1 MNESRDRQT
10 SNRLGPVIRAAA
22 AIKTALLAI
31 FMVASFAGEADASD
45 FTLTSVPNNFTA
57 ILEDGNGNSITVTV
71 SPQNTSCASIS
82 GAGRITLFPSQFN
95 SACNRSAIMT
105 YTTNGFLLDRAIFED
120 IDDMDGTAPRDSFA
134 ANVPG
139 TWTSPTIEIYPLV
152 GPRPPWLSAADD
164 QRGRLIASGAV
175 GSFLANASGNN
186 PTNESATFTLDTPAT
201 SFSIIMDDVQG
212 ARNARVQ
219 FSLASITVDIS
230 PELTL
235 EKVVDNSLGGS
246 AVPGDFTLSY
256 TNGSTASGSGV
267 TGSAAVTDVTVPV
280 GTYTISETD
289 DPNYALTAT
298 CSGGADSNPLDG
310 LALGDAE
317 DVTCVLTN
325 TFVPAPE
332 LEVTKTVPATNLSNP
347 PSVGDTIAYQVVV
360 ENTGNV
366 DISGVAPVDTGP
378 TFNGSAH
385 AGADLIW
392 VAGGSTTLAPGDTT
406 TYTATYTLVAAD
418 VAALTSA
425 ADPTNAIANSATAT
439 GTPANGTLPPVTPST
454 ATTGY
459 SAAPGLSVAKSVPAT
474 NLSTPPTAGDTINYQ
489 VVITN
494 SGNVDVSG
502 VAPVDTGPTFD
513 GAAHAGADLSWTT
526 GDSTTLAP
534 GASAT
539 FTATYTLVAA
549 DVTALTGAADPTN
562 AIANSAS
569 ATGTPTSGSLPPV
582 TPSTATTGYA
592 AAPGMSVAKSV
603 AATNLSTPPVAG
615 DTIEYEVVVT
625 NTGNVN
631 IDGATPVDTGPTFDG
646 NAHAG
651 TDLFWFTVG
660 STTLVPGEAKTYFA
674 TYTLV
679 AADVAALTSAADPT
693 NAIAN
698 SATGTGTPTSGSLP
712 PVTPS
717 TATTGYAAAPGL
729 SVAKSVPATNLSNPP
744 LIGDTIDYQ
753 VIVTNS
759 GNVDITGVAPVDT
772 GPTFDGN
779 AHAGAD
785 LVWTTSDSTT
795 LAPAG
800 TATFTATYTLVAA
813 DVVALTTAADTATAI
828 ANSATATGTPVSGS
842 LPPVTPGTATTGY
855 TAAPGINVEKTA
867 DTSGFSTP
875 VTAGDQIVF
884 TIQVANTGNTALTNV
899 SLNDSLT
906 RRDGATLTL
915 SVPGTPSSG
924 DGGVPGTLDIGETWE
939 YQATYTL
946 VQDDINAGGVENTV
960 TGTAD
965 VPGGGTVS
973 DVSDDG
979 DDGDG
984 NTTDDPTEVYIA
996 ATPTITLAKSLAAG
1010 SPNPFDTV
1018 GQVLAYEFLVTN
1030 TGNVSIT
1037 APVTIDDPLIAGQ
1050 GTGPVS
1056 CPTGPILPTAS
1067 ITCTGSYQVTQD
1079 DLNAGQVVNAATASV
1094 TQPVVPVTPGGPTSV
1109 TATDGPSGVTVPA
1122 DTTPSISFGKALAPT
1137 SALTYAAV
1145 GDQLTY
1151 EFTVTND
1158 GNITLDGPFTVD
1170 DDQIGNGLAC
1180 GTGPLLPGANVTC
1193 THVWTAAQED
1203 LDAGSV
1209 TNIASAATTQGGS
1222 PVQSPTDTLTV
1233 NASTS
1238 PALTVDKTLLSATPD
1253 VFDEGTV
1260 LSYQFEVTNTGNV
1273 TIDGPITIT
1282 DNKATGITC
1291 APLTNG
1297 ELLPTENVICTG
1309 SYTMVAGDV
1318 GFGSVTNVATAT
1330 GDYNGTPVTSPS
1342 DDAIYPVSATPAISL
1357 TKDSDPTDV
1366 TFAAAGDVITYSYE
1380 ITNGPTVALS
1390 EDISIDDDKIGAPF
1404 VCYDASVSGV
1414 FGVNETATCTAQY
1427 TVTQADV
1434 DAGEV
1439 TNIAVGSTTFAPGTP
1454 DETLVLSG
1462 QATKTVPAD
1471 TDPSLS
1477 IAKTISNGPQPAAA
1491 GDVIEFTIT
1500 ATNDGNQTIA
1510 NAAVSD
1516 PDVAALTCTHL
1527 GSTVTGPV
1535 TLLPTETITC
1545 VGDYTVTQGD
1555 IDAQSKINIANVS
1568 GTDPT
1573 GATVSVDG
1581 QVTVALV
1588 DNTAALELE
1597 KTVTPAVAPGTPVF
1611 TQAGDTVT
1619 FSVLARNTGN
1629 VSLENVVITDDLPV
1643 TPTSCAVGDLAVGQA
1658 LTLCTFTY
1666 TVTQDDVDA
1675 VNGAAPT
1682 YGGFTNIARATA
1694 NDVTP
1699 DATPITAQDDVFVRG
1714 PDQAPSFSLAKSADA
1729 AQIASVGQ
1737 VVNYSYLVTNTG
1749 NITLT
1754 ALPVVAD
1761 DKIASVT
1768 CPALPGGE
1776 LAPGDEL
1783 TCTGSYT
1790 VTQADLNA
1798 GSLTNIAR
1806 VSSPEVPLPASP
1818 GPETD
1823 TVTLPANR
1831 TASVDFTKTASITSG
1846 AAVGDVITYTYSAT
1860 NTGNVTLTDVA
1871 VSDQHTSAA
1880 GTVALSVGGDAIDT
1894 DVAPSGDST
1903 DAAANGSWDTLA
1915 PGDSITFTAS
1925 YTVTQAD
1932 VNQQGSLDNTARLT
1946 ATPPAGL
1953 PPVDETDGLSIPVTA
1968 PTPGITALKTL
1979 ATGGLSSPPV
1989 AGETLDYTITV
2000 TNSGNQDLSNISLID
2015 VFQRLDGSTIT
2026 PAAPPQYVSGDVGTA
2041 NVLDVGEAW
2050 TYSFQHVLTQ
2060 ADIDAGGVSNQ
2071 ATARGQSP
2079 SNALVSDA
2087 SDDGNPANGDDN
2099 PTVLPIAVTPG
2110 IEGQKT
2116 LSSGSG
2122 VLGSQLVFLI
2132 EVTNTGNVTL
2142 TSTGIQSDTLTR
2154 VDGTPLTPS
2163 AASFVGS
2170 TQGSGAGTLLP
2181 GEVASYEV
2189 RYTLIQEDIDGGGV
2203 RNSATVTGTPP
2214 SGVPITDVSDDGD
2227 DGDGNTT
2234 NDPTE
2239 VLITPTPALSMVKT
2253 VGAGSSNPYDTV
2265 GQQINY
2271 DFVVTNDGNVTLTD
2285 PITIADD
2292 LIDGAG
2298 GSVTCDPLPAGG
2310 LIPTATLNC
2319 AGSYTVTQ
2327 DDIDNGSVTNTA
2339 TASSGATTSAPDS
2352 VTVPAGQT
2360 DALTLL
2366 KVADPVPGPE
2376 FFVGATATY
2385 TYTLTNTGNTTQVG
2399 PFSIDD
2405 NLVDA
2410 GDITC
2415 PVPAGNEL
2423 APGDDLVCTGTYT
2436 VTATD
2441 VDLGSVTNLATG
2453 SSSTTTSPL
2462 TSETIPDQGVAA
2474 LSIDKQLVAGPDFS
2488 EVGDVI
2494 GYQFI
2499 VTNSGTRTLI
2509 DPIIVRDSILGDIT
2523 CWTPTPPSDPD
2534 FQAGE
2539 EAICVGDYVVTQP
2552 DLDRGFVFN
2561 EAYAETTYG
2570 PGDTPVVSPPDSVTV
2585 DGDLVP
2591 DLTLTKAAATLP
2603 VTAVGQSL
2611 TYTLIA
2617 ENTGN
2622 QTLTNVSISDPF
2634 VPGLPCSTATLARGT
2649 TLQCTFPYTVTQA
2662 DIDSGTLSNRA
2673 DVTAQNPQGAP
2684 VTTFATLDIPM
2695 PAAAPVMELA
2705 KVATPSPF
2713 GAAGST
2719 LTYQLSVNNT
2729 GNVTLSNVEVSDP
2742 MGGGQICT
2750 IASIAPG
2757 DTTGGCSFDVTV
2769 TQDMVDAGEVVNNA
2783 SATATDPSNTPVN
2796 DTVELTTP
2804 GPARGPALE
2813 ATKVVLGGQS
2823 VVGGL
2828 VDYSLSIANT
2838 GNVTLRN
2845 VNVVD
2850 QMQSLQGAVTALD
2863 APFALDPASDTDS
2876 DGELDVGEVWTYT
2889 ASVTLRQIDLNH
2901 AGLSNQVTV
2910 TADGP
2915 AGSGQATDVSDDGDD
2930 SDGNTVDD
2938 PTIFDVVVDPQLTVV
2953 KAVLTPGTRAGDQV
2967 VFEITATN
2975 TGNQDLTDL
2984 SASDTL
2990 LRADGTPIPATATPL
3005 SVPATLSP
3013 TEDAVWRVTHTL
3025 TQADVDAG
3033 GLRNSAVVSGLSPD
3047 NSPVSDLSADDDPLD
3062 GNNTDDPTEML
3073 IAPAPGME
3081 VIKRE
3086 VSAGTAAG
3094 ESVVYEVTVE
3104 NTGNVTLTGIA
3115 LADQLTAIDGT
3126 DPRALTPVFTGADGT
3141 PPSPAGTLLPGETA
3155 TYDVSHVLTQDDVNK
3170 GGVINVITA
3179 SAATPLGGSTSD
3191 VSDDDGVGTDDP
3203 TVTPIAAAPALDVT
3217 KTAGAPSRLFHTVE
3231 QSTFTITVT
3240 NTGNITQTGIQ
3251 VEDDLVTF
3259 LAPATLL
3266 SADYPVTT
3274 TAADFTNGA
3283 ASATFDGVGDTALL
3297 SGDPTLEPGE
3307 TGTITITMVYSTANG
3322 FPTAPNTASATS
3334 TQLTTPSIG
3343 QGPLT
3348 PNDNDGDGI
3357 PDYQDFDPTGY
3368 FYCEQDGSVLT
3379 GGQVSISGGG
3389 FTQTGVGT
3397 NGPIVVTDDGSDGFY
3412 QFFVTAPGTYT
3423 LAVTYP
3429 PIGTP
3434 STTRSPGGT
3443 LDMTT
3448 LLPANPAFIGSGTT
3462 ADGLTLTDYSAG
3474 GNPFY
3479 FTFDIEAGDPEVQNN
3494 NIPLMDC
3501 RPSVPLV
3508 ATKAADRDTAVFG
3521 ETVNFTLT
3529 FENLSGATFRDTRL
3543 VDELPPGLLYTPGT
3557 ARVNGT
3563 ALEPNVTGRQLRWI
3577 ETLSAS
3583 EKVTIT
3589 FAARIA
3595 SRGNF
3600 GTLTNRTW
3608 AQDANGNVL
3617 SNVAMADIEIRPEH
3631 VFDCSDVIGKVFD
3644 DKNRNGYQDGPGTLP
3659 EAILDDNIYDG
3670 SKGKLAPTIERPN
3683 TTELGLPDVRL
3694 VSPNGTIITTDDY
3707 GRFSVPCAALP
3718 RTIGSN
3724 FMLKLDKRS
3733 LPTGYRVTTEN
3744 PRVIRLT
3751 PGKIA
3756 KLNFGAAIGNVVDI
3770 DLTRAAF
3777 ANGTTQ
3783 PSTGLAQALSALV
3796 NQISD
3801 KETAIELTYVLDAG
3815 EDAATG
3821 RARLRAIKQ
3830 VLERQ
3835 WHGNYRLDVGTNVV
3849 RKQ

>member
-1 MNESRDRQT
+1 MNEFRDRLT
-10 SNRLGPVIRAAA
+10 STWLKPIARAAA
-22 AIKTALLAI
+22 AVKTALLAM
-31 FMVASFAGEADASD
+31 FMIASFAGEADASD

-57 ILEDGNGNSITVTV
+57 VLEDGNGNSITVTV

-82 GAGRITLFPSQFN
+82 GAGRITLFPSQSR

-201 SFSIIMDDVQG
+201 SFSIIMDDVEG
-212 ARNARVQ
+212 TRNARVQ

-280 GTYTISETD
+280 GTYTISETN

-385 AGADLIW
+385 AGADLTW

-582 TPSTATTGYA
+582 TPSTATTGYT

-603 AATNLSTPPVAG
+603 AASNLSTPPVAG

-651 TDLFWFTVG
+651 ADLFWFTVG
-660 STTLVPGEAKTYFA
+660 STTLVPGQAKTYFA

-698 SATGTGTPTSGSLP
+698 SATGTGTPTSGTLP

-717 TATTGYAAAPGL
+717 TATTGYTAAPEL

-744 LIGDTIDYQ
+744 AIGDTVDYQ
-753 VIVTNS
+753 VVVTNS
-759 GNVDITGVAPVDT
+759 GNVDISGVAPVDT
-772 GPTFDGN
+772 GPTFDGA

-795 LAPAG
+795 LAPGG
-800 TATFTATYTLVAA
+800 TATFTATYTLVAS
-813 DVVALTTAADTATAI
+813 DVTALTSAADTATAI

-867 DTSGFSTP
+867 NTAGFSTP

-996 ATPTITLAKSLAAG
+996 ATPTITLAKSLAAS

-1030 TGNVSIT
+1030 TGNVTIT

-1050 GTGPVS
+1050 GTGPVT

-1079 DLNAGQVVNAATASV
+1079 DLNNGEVVNSATASV

-1122 DTTPSISFGKALAPT
+1122 DTTAAILFDKTLAAS

-1170 DDQIGNGLAC
+1170 DNQIGNGLAC
-1180 GTGPLLPGANVTC
+1180 GTGPLLPGASVSC
-1193 THVWTAAQED
+1193 THVWTAEQED

-1209 TNIASAATTQGGS
+1209 TNLAVATTTQNGT
-1222 PVQSPTDTLTV
+1222 PVPPKNDQLTV
-1233 NASTS
+1233 NATVN
-1238 PALTVDKTLLSATPD
+1238 PALTIAKTLQSATPD
-1253 VFDEGTV
+1253 AFNPGTV

-1273 TIDGPITIT
+1273 TIAGPITIT

-1291 APLTNG
+1291 AALTNG
-1297 ELLPTENVICTG
+1297 ELLPTESVLCTG
-1309 SYTMVAGDV
+1309 SYTLVAGDI
-1318 GFGSVTNVATAT
+1318 GFGSVTNVATAS
-1330 GDYNGTPVTSPS
+1330 GDYNGTTITSPS
-1342 DDAIYPVSATPAISL
+1342 DDAIYPVTATPAITL

-1366 TFAAAGDVITYSYE
+1366 TFAAAGDVITYSYQ
-1380 ITNGPTVALS
+1380 IVNGPDVALS
-1390 EDISIDDDKIGAPF
+1390 EDITIDDDKIGAPF
-1404 VCYDASVSGV
+1404 VCYDASVSGI
-1414 FGVNETATCTAQY
+1414 FATGATATCTAQY
-1427 TVTQADV
+1427 TVTQDDV
-1434 DAGEV
+1434 DAGGV
-1439 TNIAVGSTTFAPGTP
+1439 TNIAVASTTFAPGTP
-1454 DETLVLSG
+1454 NETLVLSG

-1471 TDPSLS
+1471 VAPSLS
-1477 IAKTISNGPQPAAA
+1477 IVKAITDGPQPAAV

-1500 ATNDGNQTIA
+1500 ATNDGNQTID
-1510 NAAVSD
+1510 NASVSD
-1516 PDVAALTCTHL
+1516 PDVTGLICRHL
-1527 GSTVTGPV
+1527 GSNIFAPV
-1535 TLLPTETITC
+1535 SLLPTETITC
-1545 VGDYTVTQGD
+1545 VGDYTVTQAD
-1555 IDAQSKINIANVS
+1555 LDAQSKINIATVS
-1568 GTDPT
+1568 GTDPN
-1573 GATVSVDG
+1573 GATVTVDG
-1581 QVTVALV
+1581 QLTVLLD
-1588 DNTAALELE
+1588 DNTPALELE
-1597 KTVTPAVAPGTPVF
+1597 KSITPAVAPGTPVF

-1675 VNGAAPT
+1675 VNGAAPA

-1699 DATPITAQDDVFVRG
+1699 DATPVTADDDVFVRG
-1714 PDQAPSFSLAKSADA
+1714 PDHAPSFSLAKSADA

-1776 LAPGDEL
+1776 LAPGDDL

-1831 TASVDFTKTASITSG
+1831 TASVDFAKSASITSG

-1894 DVAPSGDST
+1894 DVAPAGDST

-1925 YTVTQAD
+1925 YTVTQDD
-1932 VNQQGSLDNTARLT
+1932 VNQQGSLDNTASLT

-1953 PPVDETDGLSIPVTA
+1953 PPVNETDGLSIPVTA
-1968 PTPGITALKTL
+1968 PTPEITALKTL

-1989 AGETLDYTITV
+1989 AGETLDFTITV

-2122 VLGSQLVFLI
+2122 VVGSQLVFLI

-2163 AASFVGS
+2163 APTFVGS

-2189 RYTLIQEDIDGGGV
+2189 RYTLVQDDIDGGGV
-2203 RNSATVTGTPP
+2203 RNSATVTGTPS
-2214 SGVPITDVSDDGD
+2214 SGVPITDVTDDGD

-2234 NDPTE
+2234 DDPTE
-2239 VLITPTPALSMVKT
+2239 VLITQTPALSMVKT

-2265 GQQINY
+2265 GQLINY

-2310 LIPTATLNC
+2310 LLPTATLNC

-2352 VTVPAGQT
+2352 VTVPASQT

-2366 KVADPVPGPE
+2366 KVADPIAGPA
-2376 FFVGATATY
+2376 FFVGATASY

-2399 PFSIDD
+2399 PFSISD
-2405 NLVDA
+2405 NLIA
-2410 GDITC
+2410 PANITC

-2423 APGDDLVCTGTYT
+2423 APGDDLVCTATYLIT
-2436 VTATD
+2436 STD
-2441 VDLGSVTNLATG
+2441 VFLGVVTNLATG

-2462 TSETIPDQGVAA
+2462 TSESIPDQGVAA
-2474 LSIDKQLVAGPDFS
+2474 LSIDKQLVAGSDFS

-2494 GYQFI
+2494 GYQFV

-2509 DPIIVRDSILGDIT
+2509 EPIIVRDSILGDIT
-2523 CWTPTPPSDPD
+2523 CWTPNPPTDPD
-2534 FQAGE
+2534 FQVGE
-2539 EAICVGDYVVTQP
+2539 EAICTGDYVVTQP

-2570 PGDTPVVSPPDSVTV
+2570 PGGTPVVSPPDTVTV
-2585 DGDLVP
+2585 DGDLMP
-2591 DLTLTKAAATLP
+2591 DLTLSKTAATLP
-2603 VTAVGQSL
+2603 VTTVGQVL
-2611 TYTLIA
+2611 TYTLTA

-2622 QTLTNVSISDPF
+2622 QTLSNVSITDPLL
-2634 VPGLPCSTATLARGT
+2634 PGFTCETPSLVRGD
-2649 TLQCTFPYTVTQA
+2649 TLQCTGTYTVTQPNV
-2662 DIDSGTLSNRA
+2662 DSGTLSNRA

-2695 PAAAPVMELA
+2695 PAAAPAIELT
-2705 KVATPSPF
+2705 KVASPSPF

-2719 LTYQLSVNNT
+2719 LTYQLSVTNT
-2729 GNVTLSNVEVSDP
+2729 GNVTLSNVEVTDP

-2757 DTTGGCSFDVTV
+2757 VTTGGCSFDVTV

-2783 SATATDPSNTPVN
+2783 STTATDPFNTPVT
-2796 DTVELTTP
+2796 DMVELTTP
-2804 GPARGPALE
+2804 GPARNPALE

-2828 VDYSLSIANT
+2828 VDYSLSVANT

-2850 QMQSLQGAVTALD
+2850 QMQSLLGAVTALD
-2863 APFALDPASDTDS
+2863 APFALDPASDLDS

-2984 SASDTL
+2984 SVSDTL

-3047 NSPVSDLSADDDPLD
+3047 DTPVSDLSADDDPLD

-3073 IAPAPGME
+3073 IPPAPGME

-3086 VSAGTAAG
+3086 VSAGAAAG
-3094 ESVVYEVTVE
+3094 ELVVYEVTVE
-3104 NTGNVTLTGIA
+3104 NTGNVTLTSIS
-3115 LADQLTAIDGT
+3115 LTDQLTAIDGT
-3126 DPRALTPVFTGADGT
+3126 DPRTLTPVFNSSDGT
-3141 PPSPAGTLLPGETA
+3141 PPSPAGTLAPGETA
-3155 TYDVSHVLTQDDVNK
+3155 TYDVSHVLSQDDVNK

-3179 SAATPLGGSTSD
+3179 NAATPLGGSTSD

-3203 TVTPIAAAPALDVT
+3203 TVTPIASAPALDVT

-3251 VEDDLVTF
+3251 VTDDLVTF

-3297 SGDPTLEPGE
+3297 SGDPTLDPGE

-3397 NGPIVVTDDGSDGFY
+3397 NGPIVVTDDGTDGFY

-3429 PIGTP
+3429 PIGAP
-3434 STTRSPGGT
+3434 STTRTQSGT
-3443 LDMTT
+3443 IDLTT
-3448 LLPANPAFIGSGTT
+3448 LLPTNPAPIGSGAN
-3462 ADGLTLTDYSAG
+3462 ADGSSLVDYSAG

-3479 FTFDIEAGDPEVQNN
+3479 FTFDIEAGDPEVLNN

-3501 RPSVPLV
+3501 RPSVPIV
-3508 ATKAADRDTAVFG
+3508 ATKTADRETAVFG
-3521 ETVNFTLT
+3521 ESVNFTLT
-3529 FENLSGATFRDTRL
+3529 FENQSGATFSDTRL

-3557 ARVNGT
+3557 ARVNG
-3563 ALEPNVTGRQLRWI
+3563 AGVEPNVSGRKLRWI
-3577 ETLSAS
+3577 ETLGAS
-3583 EKVTIT
+3583 EKITIT

-3617 SNVAMADIEIRPEH
+3617 SNVATADIEIRPEH

-3659 EAILDDNIYDG
+3659 EAILDDDLYDG
-3670 SKGKLAPTIERPN
+3670 SKGKLAPTVERPN
-3683 TTELGLPDVRL
+3683 TTEPGLPDVRL

-3770 DLTRAAF
+3770 DLNAAAF
-3777 ANGTTQ
+3777 APGSAT
-3783 PSTGLAQALSALV
+3783 PSDGLSRALTSLIG
-3796 NQISD
+3796 QISD
-3801 KETAIELTYVLDAG
+3801 KETAIELTYVLGAG
-3815 EDAATG
+3815 EDPASA
-3821 RARLRAIKQ
+3821 RARLRVVKQ
-3830 VLERQ
+3830 LLKRD
-3835 WHGNYRLDVGTNVV
+3835 WHGNYRLDVDTHVV
-3849 RKQ
+3849 RRQ